1 MGIRL
6 GVVAVMPMDLQ
17 LFGRFCLGLL
27 ATCLVPLGG
36 AHAADDGAA
45 QWHFV
50 HNAPETADDQRY
62 DYHWRVLR
70 AALEATRKEYGGYL
84 LEPGEPMSEKLQ
96 VVEMQRPQGG
106 LNTLVLDATQAL
118 EKALQPVK
126 IPIDKGLLG
135 YRVFLIQAE
144 DQPRFAGVQSL
155 EQLRQF
161 RFGQQR
167 EWSDVAVYQA
177 AGLPVVSGSSYEGL
191 FKMLMLRRFDAF
203 GRGVTEVGGELAHW
217 RKKYPQMAIENEL
230 LLYYPLPVYFWF
242 PRTAQ
247 GTQHALRVESG
258 MRRLIADGTLDRL
271 FNEEYAG
278 VIQRFNLQKRRMLRI
293 ANPGLP
299 PGQPFDN
306 KAYWFVP

>member
-1 MGIRL
+1 MDQFKRL
-6 GVVAVMPMDLQ
+6 LGAVAVMPMGLH
-17 LFGRFCLGLL
+17 LLGRVCLCLL
-27 ATCLVPLGG
+27 AAALAPLGEV
-36 AHAADDGAA
+36 HAADKAA
-45 QWHFV
+45 TQWRFI

-70 AALEATRKEYGGYL
+70 AALEVTRAEYGDYR

-106 LNTLVLDATQAL
+106 LNTLVLDATLAL
-118 EKALQPVK
+118 EEVLQSVK

-135 YRVFLIQAE
+135 FRVFLIQAE

-191 FKMLMLRRFDAF
+191 FHMLMLRRCGAS
-203 GRGVTEVGGELAHW
+203 TPSA
-217 RKKYPQMAIENEL
+217 A
-230 LLYYPLPVYFWF
+230 
-242 PRTAQ
+242 A
-247 GTQHALRVESG
+247 
-258 MRRLIADGTLDRL
+258 
-271 FNEEYAG
+271 
-278 VIQRFNLQKRRMLRI
+278 
-293 ANPGLP
+293 
-299 PGQPFDN
+299 
-306 KAYWFVP
+306 